1 MDNAAN
7 YIKLSWNPLI
17 KVFIASQIAAVER
30 DFASWRQMH
39 TLKPRCFK
47 AYKYLYHRHNHSV
60 YFHQLYN
67 HGVHNYRDSHK
78 NVIQQHYAEWHIEQ
92 PQHDEYSQ
100 HYIHLEYSD
109 PNNPARS
116 D

>member
-1 MDNAAN
+1 
-7 YIKLSWNPLI
+7 
-17 KVFIASQIAAVER
+17 
-30 DFASWRQMH
+30 MH
-39 TLKPRCFK
+39 TLKPWCFK
-47 AYKYLYHRHNHSV
+47 AYKYLYHRHNHNV

-67 HGVHNYRDSHK
+67 HSVHNYRDNHNK

-100 HYIHLEYSD
+100 HYDYIHLEYSN
-109 PNNPARS
+109 PNNPAKS